1 MPTWPRSLVWLAL
14 LLVGAAS
21 PIKASATDLGG
32 GSTDDPKQAKHW
44 TLGIEAIALTRS
56 NSSVNQ
62 PLVSQMAGTERFGTT
77 ENGPAT
83 EVFNSNQFNQGFAV
97 GPKVSLN
104 YKYDSGYGLEL
115 LYFNVLNLNASKTVG
130 PENPANWYIMKAP
143 GFWQTQDFP
152 YQGMTWGSTTNLYN
166 AEANAKSK
174 VTKGVSLLAGFRW
187 IQLND
192 SLTGSLTPAD
202 KNVPAWKLD
211 PNSHT
216 LPPCGLDPTLVHI
229 GNCSGASGAQVSG
242 YPPFWNTSTTNNL
255 FGLQAGA
262 EGTLLELG
270 QFSLSGILKAGVY
283 NNRATQS
290 DWVSLEKN
298 LYSSSATRNRASF
311 VGDGSLQL
319 KYGIFNGLTVKVGYE
334 ILWLDKVALAPGQIP
349 QVYSG
354 SNPSK
359 VTASN
364 VNTGSNILFQGGSV
378 GMEYSF

>member
-1 MPTWPRSLVWLAL
+1 
-14 LLVGAAS
+14 
-21 PIKASATDLGG
+21 
-32 GSTDDPKQAKHW
+32 
-44 TLGIEAIALTRS
+44 
-56 NSSVNQ
+56 
-62 PLVSQMAGTERFGTT
+62 MAGTERFGTT

-104 YKYDSGYGLEL
+104 YKDDSGYGLEL
-115 LYFNVLNLNASKTVG
+115 LYFNVLNLTASKTVG

-202 KNVPAWKLD
+202 KNVPAWKPD

-216 LPPCGLDPTLVHI
+216 LPPCGDPTLDYI
-229 GNCSGASGAQVSG
+229 GTCSGASGAQVSG

-262 EGTLLELG
+262 EGTLIELG
-270 QFSLSGILKAGVY
+270 QLSLSGTLKAGVY

-319 KYGIFNGLTVKVGYE
+319 KYAIFNGVTVKVGYE

-364 VNTGSNILFQGGSV
+364 VNAGSNILFQGGTV